1 MSVRNLLAAAAELL
15 AKVLLVCL
23 CALPVSRLAGVLSST
38 YFNRTE
44 IVPFAMVVMAILLSG
59 VDLRRALRK

>member
-15 AKVLLVCL
+15 VKVLLVCL

-44 IVPFAMVVMAILLSG
+44 IVPFAMVVMAILLG
-59 VDLRRALRK
+59 GMDLRRALRK